1 MVNNMKDDKKKVL
14 VTDGLADEALEKLR
28 QHFTVDEKKGIS
40 GEELKDIIGDY
51 NALIIRSATRPD
63 ASIIEKA
70 DKMEIIGRAGI
81 GVDNVDVEA
90 ATKKGIIVVNAP
102 ASNAVTVAEHTIALM
117 FALVRSI
124 PGADASL
131 KSGKWEKSKFKGIE
145 IEGKTLGIVGFGQI
159 GGLVA
164 KKVMGLGMKVIAYD
178 PFVSEDRFRELG
190 IVKAGKLEDIY
201 AASDFISIHLPKNK
215 DTLGMFDSKEF
226 AKMKKGTIILNVARG
241 GIIVEADLAEAIR
254 KGHIG
259 GAALDVYE
267 TEPCTDSLVFRLDN
281 VICTP
286 HLGASTAEAQS
297 RAGTVIA
304 DQVIE
309 VLNGGTAA
317 YPVNAPVVRPEQME
331 VLSPFFQ
338 LAGDMGSLFI
348 DLFEGNLSQ
357 VTIGYHGKV
366 SGYDVRVLTSMIL
379 VKIMEKYSAET
390 INTINVDMV
399 AREAGLKVKVEK
411 SSESS
416 DYVNLIT
423 LNGSGPDDD
432 LSISGTITGKKNIP
446 RFIAIDKFE
455 IDMVPSEHM
464 AFISYKDIP
473 GQIGKI
479 GTEFGKLDVNIAAM
493 HVGRKK
499 MSGDAVMGLNLDREV
514 TPEMAE
520 KFRKASGFKDI
531 KIVNLY

>member
-1 MVNNMKDDKKKVL
+1 MNDNKKKVL

-28 QHFTVDEKKGIS
+28 EHFIVDEKKGLS
-40 GEELKDIIGDY
+40 PEELKNIIGDY
-51 NALIIRSATRPD
+51 NSLIIRSGTRPD
-63 ASIIEKA
+63 ASIIESA
-70 DKMEIIGRAGI
+70 GNMEIIGRAGI
-81 GVDNVDVEA
+81 GVDNVDLEA

-117 FALVRSI
+117 LALVRKI
-124 PGADASL
+124 PGADVSL
-131 KSGKWEKSKFKGIE
+131 KGGKWEKSKFKGIE

-164 KKVMGLGMKVIAYD
+164 KKVMGLGMKVVAYD

-201 AASDFISIHLPKNK
+201 KAADFISIHLPKNK
-215 DTLGMFDSKEF
+215 DTVGMFDKKEF

-241 GIIVEADLAEAIR
+241 GIIVESDLAKAIEE
-254 KGHIG
+254 GIIG

-267 TEPCTDSLVFRLDN
+267 TEPCTDSPVFGLDN

-286 HLGASTAEAQS
+286 HLGASTTEAQS
-297 RAGTVIA
+297 RAGTIIA
-304 DQVIE
+304 DQVID
-309 VLNGGTAA
+309 VLNGGTPTF
-317 YPVNAPVVRPEQME
+317 PVNAPVVRPEQME
-331 VLSPFFQ
+331 VLSPFFN
-338 LAGDMGSLFI
+338 LVENLGSLFI
-348 DLFEGNLSQ
+348 NLFEGNLSQ
-357 VTIGYHGKV
+357 ISIGFHGKV
-366 SGYDVRVLTSMIL
+366 SGYDVRVLTSMLL
-379 VKIMEKYSAET
+379 VKILEKYSAET
-390 INTINVDMV
+390 INAINVDMV
-399 AREAGLKVKVEK
+399 ARDAGLKVKVEK

-423 LNGSGPDDD
+423 VKGSGPDDE

-455 IDMVPSEHM
+455 IDMVPSKHM

-479 GTEFGKLDVNIAAM
+479 GTEFGKLNVNIAAM

-499 MSGDAVMGLNLDREV
+499 MSGDAVMGLNLDTEV
-514 TPEMAE
+514 TSDMAE
-520 KFRKASGFKDI
+520 EFKKASGFKDI